1 MNYILSSRSCALRSH
16 ECDREHSVK
25 SERRSSAKGKLK
37 LVKITFF
44 NRHFLVK
51 KRLLL
56 VEKLLFLFDARKTS
70 LITTLFYAL
79 L

>member
-51 KRLLL
+51 KRLLQ
-56 VEKLLFLFDARKTS
+56 VEKLLFLLDADS
-70 LITTLFYAL
+70 
-79 L
+79 